1 MTPTDWLTIA
11 GGLALGYIGVSFLMD
26 KKRPP
31 PPAPPKRP
39 VDRSS
44 DAAPPGEG
52 RAPEAAPPHWTE
64 VLGIGIDA
72 SIDDVRNAY
81 KREMSRYHPDKVAS
95 LGVELRELAER
106 KSKQIGEAYR
116 QAMAARG
123 EFV

>member
-1 MTPTDWLTIA
+1 MTPTDYLTIA
-11 GGLALGYIGVSFLMD
+11 GGLVLGYIGVSFLMD
-26 KKRPP
+26 RKAPPAAPP
-31 PPAPPKRP
+31 PP
-39 VDRSS
+39 VDRSTGRAPADV
-44 DAAPPGEG
+44 DAAPD
-52 RAPEAAPPHWTE
+52 AAPPHWTE

-72 SIDDVRNAY
+72 SIEDVRSAY

-123 EFV
+123 EFI